1 MHVYNI
7 LLDLTSIYDEI
18 LNEGLKEDVGNDQRF
33 YYFLFKEDIFYI
45 PYFLKV
51 ENTKYVDRFVS
62 DNGQP

>member
-45 PYFLKV
+45 PYF
-51 ENTKYVDRFVS
+51 
-62 DNGQP
+62 